1 MVSWIADFM
10 KSRTSCRSTCSSSSS
25 SAPGRGWAIFFGVI
39 TIIAGIVVLA
49 WPFDSIAI
57 LTLVVG
63 IWLVVIGVFEM
74 VTAFGI
80 RKDAQDA
87 ARRIESAYKRA
98 S

>member
-1 MVSWIADFM
+1 
-10 KSRTSCRSTCSSSSS
+10 SSS
-25 SAPGRGWAIFFGVI
+25 SAPGRGWAIFFGFI
-39 TIIAGIVVLA
+39 TIMAGIIIAGIVVLA